1 MTFRCFIEP
10 NHSRM
15 DNMKTTKTIAALS
28 IALLIAGKFTNA
40 ACPNGSCG
48 AVGGA
53 TTTGTFKGSPSKM
66 PEVTAVDS
74 KKITVG
80 DKIYLVDGTAK
91 IVVDRKDAA
100 VTDIKPG
107 MRVLVNSRC
116 VDRKEKL
123 YQAIRITAKTP

>member
-1 MTFRCFIEP
+1 
-10 NHSRM
+10 
-15 DNMKTTKTIAALS
+15 MKTTKTIAALFVV
-28 IALLIAGKFTNA
+28 LLFAGQSSNA
-40 ACPNGSCG
+40 GCPNGSCG

-53 TTTGTFKGSPSKM
+53 STSGTFKGAPARM

-80 DKIYLVDGTAK
+80 DKIYLVDETAK
-91 IVVDRKDAA
+91 IVVDRKDAT

-123 YQAIRITAKTP
+123 YQALRITAKTP

>member
-1 MTFRCFIEP
+1 
-10 NHSRM
+10 
-15 DNMKTTKTIAALS
+15 MKTTKTIAALS

-40 ACPNGSCG
+40 ACHNGSCG